1 MNKEE
6 NNISAE
12 MIISINGNGDIEL
25 SYSGDLSL
33 NERISILTQTL
44 QHEVDLYV
52 KLCQLDENRN
62 LIM

>member
-1 MNKEE
+1 MNNEE